1 MDCRVK
7 PTSVRHGSCL
17 KRRTALILL
26 ASSWLRI
33 IWTRRGINAVRH
45 QNIVFHGLLKH
56 IPWST
61 LDRLVDQYEADWDG
75 RVVKT
80 KAHLI
85 AMLFAQFCGARS
97 LREIETSLKSHTDK
111 LYHLGGCTISRSA
124 LSTANASRPVEVF
137 AGLLSALMA
146 QLQAGYRRKIGDCV
160 RLIDSTGVPLSNLSG
175 HWATFSAG
183 VCGAKAHIIYDPDAN
198 QPLYLMVTPT
208 NVNDITA
215 AKKMPIEAGATYVFD
230 LGYYD
235 YGWWAALDQAGCRI
249 VTRFKANTPF
259 AVVEDRPGAPA
270 SSILSDRTGYLPKRL
285 AASRTNPMSGL
296 VREVRVVIDTGKVLR
311 ILTNDL
317 TASAQKV
324 ADLYKRRWAIELFFR
339 WVKQTLKI
347 GHFLGTSE
355 NAVRI
360 QIAVALIAFLLLR
373 LAHDANKIIQSPLAF
388 LNPAWH
394 GGLPMDPTRVLGALM
409 IAGVIC
415 MSSMAQAADPLPRAK
430 PEEVGMSSE
439 RLALIGKAV
448 NAEIARGQL
457 PGAVLAIA
465 RRGKLAYF
473 KTFGYRDKAGGAPR
487 KTD

>member
-124 LSTANASRPVEVF
+124 LSTANASRPCEVF

-146 QLQAGYRRKIGDCV
+146 QLQRGYRRKIGDCV
-160 RLIDSTGVPLSNLSG
+160 RLIDSTSARLSNLSG
-175 HWATFSAG
+175 DWATFSAG

-198 QPLYLMVTPT
+198 QPLYLHVTAA

-215 AKKMPIEAGATYVFD
+215 AKEMPIEAGATYVFD

-235 YGWWAALDQAGCRI
+235 YGWWATLHGAGCRI
-249 VTRFKANTPF
+249 VTRLKGNTPF
-259 AVVEDRPGAPA
+259 TVIEERAVPA
-270 SSILSDRTGYLPKRL
+270 QSSILSDRIGYLPQRL
-285 AASRTNPMSGL
+285 AASRNNPMSER
-296 VREVRVVIDTGKVLR
+296 VRDVQVEIETGKVLR
-311 ILTNDL
+311 VFTNDL
-317 TASAQKV
+317 TASAEEI
-324 ADLYKRRWAIELFFR
+324 AALYKRRWAIELFFR
-339 WVKQTLKI
+339 WVKQILKI
-347 GHFLGTSE
+347 NHFL
-355 NAVRI
+355 
-360 QIAVALIAFLLLR
+360 
-373 LAHDANKIIQSPLAF
+373 
-388 LNPAWH
+388 
-394 GGLPMDPTRVLGALM
+394 
-409 IAGVIC
+409 
-415 MSSMAQAADPLPRAK
+415 
-430 PEEVGMSSE
+430 
-439 RLALIGKAV
+439 
-448 NAEIARGQL
+448 
-457 PGAVLAIA
+457 
-465 RRGKLAYF
+465 
-473 KTFGYRDKAGGAPR
+473 
-487 KTD
+487 